1 MGKTVRIVQ
10 SSDSNCRTPFVG
22 LTGKVVKVTFLNMNN
37 GERDYPFHV
46 NFTLKELKGATDR
59 DIGNMDE
66 LLGGGGQ
73 QVFEESELYHVQSNS
88 IQLAFD
94 FKEIA
99 QQKS

>member
-22 LTGKVVKVTFLNMNN
+22 LTGKVVKVTFFNTNN
-37 GERDYPFHV
+37 GERDYPFNV
-46 NFTLKELKGATDR
+46 SFTFKELKKGRDR
-59 DIGNMDE
+59 DIGNMIE
-66 LLGGGGQ
+66 LPTGGQ
-73 QVFEESELYHVQSNS
+73 QVFEESELYHIQSNS

-99 QQKS
+99 QQTS